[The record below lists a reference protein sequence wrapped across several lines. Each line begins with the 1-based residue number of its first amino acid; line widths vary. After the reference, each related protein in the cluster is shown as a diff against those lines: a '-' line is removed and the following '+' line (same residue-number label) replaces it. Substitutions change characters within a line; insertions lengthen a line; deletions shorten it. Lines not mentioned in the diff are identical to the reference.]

1 MLDVN
6 IIHHLIIIEYVFEDK
21 EKDKV
26 RNMKTGKPSSYVN
39 QIGKLKCVGVF
50 TKPFFNQSI

>member
-1 MLDVN
+1 M
-6 IIHHLIIIEYVFEDK
+6 IIIEYVFEDK

-39 QIGKLKCVGVF
+39 KIYKLKCVGVF
-50 TKPFFNQSI
+50 TKPLFNQSI

>member
-6 IIHHLIIIEYVFEDK
+6 VIHHLIIIEYVFEDK

-39 QIGKLKCVGVF
+39 KIYKLKCVGVF
-50 TKPFFNQSI
+50 TKPLFNQSI